1 MASLYIKLPTAHV
14 GAMRTVI
21 ATLISASTKHDF
33 KKYRAGLFGW
43 LRTIRGAQMI
53 HYKAEDLHYIREV
66 FDAKTL
72 DTYYEFWYDHN
83 RDENEGATIN
93 GS

>member
-1 MASLYIKLPTAHV
+1 MASLYIKLPTAQV

-21 ATLISASTKHDF
+21 ATLISASRARDLSKL
-33 KKYRAGLFGW
+33 RAGLFGW
-43 LRTIRGAQMI
+43 LRTIRGPQMI
-53 HYKAEDLHYIREV
+53 HYKADDLHYIREV
-66 FDAKTL
+66 YDAKTL